1 MAPHEAPLRTVTVTL
16 PIPARSLS
24 PNARV
29 HWAARSKARGYQR
42 SNAKFATF
50 VALST
55 SPGPDTYRWPSASIL
70 VRWYGATAHCLRL
83 DADNII
89 GSLKGAVDGL
99 ADAGLIADDRGVTW
113 LPPVRAVDKANPRV
127 ELVVTKTEPEKGTP

>member
-1 MAPHEAPLRTVTVTL
+1 MAPQAKPQPSVTITL

-29 HWAARSKARGYQR
+29 HWAARSKARAQQR
-42 SNAKFATF
+42 GSAHAHARAAMF
-50 VALST
+50 L
-55 SPGPDTYRWPSASIL
+55 PERWPSASIL
-70 VRWYGATAHCLRL
+70 VRWYGKTAQCLRL

>member
-1 MAPHEAPLRTVTVTL
+1 MAPQAKPQSTVTVTL

-29 HWAARSKARGYQR
+29 HWAARSKARAGQR
-42 SNAKFATF
+42 
-50 VALST
+50 ALAAMRARGAM
-55 SPGPDTYRWPSASIL
+55 PGPFPYRWPSASIL
-70 VRWYGATAHCLRL
+70 VRWYGKTAQCLRL

-127 ELVVTKTEPEKGTP
+127 ELVIIKTEPEKGTL

>member
-1 MAPHEAPLRTVTVTL
+1 MSMPTPY
-16 PIPARSLS
+16 PC
-24 PNARV
+24 
-29 HWAARSKARGYQR
+29 
-42 SNAKFATF
+42 
-50 VALST
+50 
-55 SPGPDTYRWPSASIL
+55 RWPAASIL

-127 ELVVTKTEPEKGTP
+127 ELIVTKTEPEKGTP